1 MNPIDP
7 QIRLLQRRA
16 FLQSS
21 STGLGSVGLAS
32 LLNPAAFSGEPSPRK
47 PSDADLSVPGVIKS
61 LHFPPRAKRI
71 IYLFMSG
78 APSQLDLFD
87 PKPTLI
93 EMTGKDLPD
102 SVRKGQRITT
112 MTSGQKNLFCVG
124 SPFKFEKYGKVGM
137 DISELLPNLTK
148 VVDECTFLRSLHTD
162 PINHD
167 PAVTF
172 FATGNQQPGRPTM
185 GAWLAYGLGCESENL
200 PAFVVLTSGG
210 GGQTLQT
217 RYWGSGFLPAQ
228 FGGVQFRN
236 AGDPVLFVSNPP
248 GVSSDTR
255 RQLLDAT
262 NQLNQLALDS
272 IGDPAIAAQIE
283 NYELAFRMQ
292 TSVPELTDLS
302 QESAETLDLY
312 GATPGQPSFANN
324 CLLAR
329 RMAERGVRF
338 IQLCHRDWDHHGGLP
353 SGLPNKC
360 KETDQAAAALVIDLK
375 QRGLLDDT
383 IVVWGGEFG
392 RTAYSQGEIK
402 PDSFGRDH
410 HPRCFTVWMAGGG
423 LKAGYIHGE
432 TDEFGY
438 NITRDPVHVHDLHAT
453 LLHQLGVDHKKLTYR
468 HEGRDYRLTD
478 IAGQVVSDLIS

>member
-1 MNPIDP
+1 MINGNENSF
-7 QIRLLQRRA
+7 RRLQRRA
-16 FLQSS
+16 FLQAN
-21 STGLGSVGLAS
+21 STGLGAFGLAS
-32 LLNPAAFSGEPSPRK
+32 LVNPAAFGREV
-47 PSDADLSVPGVIKS
+47 AAAEENLAVPGALQR

-93 EMTGKDLPD
+93 EMTGKDLPE
-102 SVRKGQRITT
+102 SVRQGQRITT

-124 SPFKFEKYGKVGM
+124 SPFKFAKHGEVGM
-137 DISELLPNLTK
+137 DISELLPKLSE
-148 VVDECTFLRSLHTD
+148 VADECTFLRSLHTD

-185 GAWLAYGLGCESENL
+185 GAWLAYGLGSDSEEL

-228 FGGVQFRN
+228 YGGVQFRN

-248 GVSSDTR
+248 GISSDSR

-262 NQLNQLALDS
+262 NDLNRMALDTV
-272 IGDPAIAAQIE
+272 GDPAIEAQIE

-302 QESAETLDLY
+302 QESTETLDLY
-312 GATPGQPSFANN
+312 GATPGRPSFANN

-353 SGLPNKC
+353 SGLRTKC
-360 KETDQAAAALVIDLK
+360 EETDQAAAALVIDLK
-375 QRGLLDDT
+375 RRGLLDDT

-392 RTAYSQGEIK
+392 RTAYSQGAIK
-402 PDSFGRDH
+402 PDNFGRDH

-423 LKAGYIHGE
+423 LKRGYIHGE
-432 TDEFGY
+432 TDDFGY

-453 LLHQLGVDHKKLTYR
+453 LLRQLGVDHKRLTHR

-478 IAGQVVSDLIS
+478 IAGNVIDSLLT

>member
-1 MNPIDP
+1 MITMRDNMTDAANS
-7 QIRLLQRRA
+7 RWTGRREFLLN
-16 FLQSS
+16 ST
-21 STGLGSVGLAS
+21 TGLGAWALAS
-32 LLNPAAFSGEPSPRK
+32 LLNSDSAPAAEPAVRGSLG
-47 PSDADLSVPGVIKS
+47 A
-61 LHFPPRAKRI
+61 LHFAPRAKRI

-78 APSQLDLFD
+78 APSHLDLFD
-87 PKPTLI
+87 PKPTLRA
-93 EMTGKDLPD
+93 MTGKDLPD
-102 SVRKGQRITT
+102 SVRQGQRITT
-112 MTSGQKNLFCVG
+112 MTSGQSNLFCVG
-124 SPFKFEKYGKVGM
+124 SPFKFAKHGEVGM
-137 DISELLPNLTK
+137 DVSELLPNLSRIT
-148 VVDECTFLRSLHTD
+148 DECTFVRTLNTD

-172 FATGNQQPGRPTM
+172 FATGNQQPGRPVM
-185 GAWLAYGLGCESENL
+185 GAWLAYGLGGDNADL

-228 FGGVQFRN
+228 YGGVQFRN

-248 GVSSDTR
+248 GMSTHSR

-262 NQLNQLALDS
+262 NQLNSLAFNQL
-272 IGDPAIAAQIE
+272 GDPAISAQIE

-292 TSVPELTDLS
+292 SSVPELTDLS
-302 QESAETLDLY
+302 QESEETLKLY
-312 GATPGQPSFANN
+312 GASPGSPSFANN

-338 IQLCHRDWDHHGGLP
+338 IQLCHRDWDHHGNLP
-353 SGLPNKC
+353 KALPVKC
-360 KETDQAAAALVIDLK
+360 RETDQAAAALVLDLK
-375 QRGLLDDT
+375 RRGLLEDT
-383 IVVWGGEFG
+383 IVIWGGEFG

-410 HPRCFTVWMAGGG
+410 HPRCFTIWMAGGG
-423 LKAGYIHGE
+423 LRPGYIHGE
-432 TDEFGY
+432 TDDFGY

-453 LLHQLGVDHKKLTYR
+453 LLHLLGVDHKRLTYR

-478 IAGQVVSDLIS
+478 VSGNIVHNLIA

>member
-1 MNPIDP
+1 MDLHHPI
-7 QIRLLQRRA
+7 QNALSRRA
-16 FLQSS
+16 FLREST
-21 STGLGSVGLAS
+21 TGLGALALGS
-32 LLNPAAFSGEPSPRK
+32 LLSPGAFGAAAL
-47 PSDADLSVPGVIKS
+47 DAPGAMKA
-61 LHFPPRAKRI
+61 LHFAPKAKRI

-87 PKPTLI
+87 PKPKLV
-93 EMTGKDLPD
+93 EMTGQDLPE
-102 SVRKGQRITT
+102 SVRRGQRITT

-124 SPFKFEKYGKVGM
+124 SPYQFKKYGRSGM

-148 VVDECTFLRSLHTD
+148 VVDDCTFVRSLFTD

-185 GAWLAYGLGCESENL
+185 GAWLAYGLGSANRDL
-200 PAFVVLTSGG
+200 PSFVVLTSGG

-228 FGGVQFRN
+228 YGGVQFRN

-248 GVSSDTR
+248 GVSSTTR
-255 RQLLDAT
+255 RELIDSA
-262 NQLNQLALDS
+262 NELNRMALGTL
-272 IGDPAIAAQIE
+272 GDPAIAAQIE

-292 TSVPELTDLS
+292 TSVPELTDIS
-302 QESAETLDLY
+302 REPKEILDLY
-312 GATPGQPSFANN
+312 GATPGKPSFANN

-329 RMAERGVRF
+329 RLAERDVRF
-338 IQLCHRDWDHHGGLP
+338 IQLCHRDWDHHSDLPKGLP
-353 SGLPNKC
+353 TKC
-360 KETDQAAAALVIDLK
+360 KETDQGAAALVTDLK

-383 IVVWGGEFG
+383 LVIWGGEFG

-402 PDSFGRDH
+402 ADNFGRDH
-410 HPRCFTVWMAGGG
+410 HPRCYTIWMAGGG
-423 LKAGYIHGE
+423 IKRGHIYGE
-432 TDEFGY
+432 TDDFGY
-438 NITRDPVHVHDLHAT
+438 NIVNDPVHVHDLHAT
-453 LLHQLGVDHKKLTYR
+453 LLHLLGVDHKKLIYR

-478 IAGQVVSDLIS
+478 VAGTVVPGVMA